1 MKSFKEKIKW
11 LFSSGKIYFI
21 LRLILGGLF
30 IYAGVLKISD
40 PKAFAKVI
48 SQYNL
53 VPESLLIIVAFGL
66 PLLEIIA
73 GAGLIFDIK
82 GSLTAISAMI
92 VMFIIVLWYGI
103 LNNLE
108 IDCGCFSLEEQKT
121 HDSLREA
128 FYRDWVML
136 GGAMYLYFYR
146 VVTRGF
152 KLKKVI

>member
-1 MKSFKEKIKW
+1 MNVWKKIKTI
-11 LFSSGKIYFI
+11 FSSKKIYFI

-30 IYAGVLKISD
+30 VYAGVLKISN

-53 VPESLLIIVAFGL
+53 VPEQLLVIVAIGL

-82 GSLTAISAMI
+82 GSLTAITAMI
-92 VMFIIVLWYGI
+92 VMFIVVLWYGI
-103 LNNLE
+103 LNNLD
-108 IDCGCFSLEEQKT
+108 IDCGCFSMDEQKT

-146 VVTRGF
+146 FITRGF
-152 KLKKVI
+152 KIQKII

>member
-1 MKSFKEKIKW
+1 MNFKEKIKAI
-11 LFSSGKIYFI
+11 FSSKKIYFI

-30 IYAGVLKISD
+30 VYAGVLKISN

-53 VPESLLIIVAFGL
+53 VPEQLLVVVAIGL

-92 VMFIIVLWYGI
+92 IMFIVVLWYGI
-103 LNNLE
+103 LNNLD
-108 IDCGCFSLEEQKT
+108 IDCGCFSMDEQKT

-128 FYRDWVML
+128 FYRDWAML

-146 VVTRGF
+146 FITRGF
-152 KLKKVI
+152 KLQKII